1 MPAREDITYFGAGPA
16 LLPTET
22 LERAAQALV
31 NFNETGLG
39 LAEHS
44 HRSEIANTIINEAKA
59 DLATFLD
66 IPDDYEILFMQ
77 GGGTGGFAST
87 AYNMVGTWVAN
98 KQAEISSQ
106 PGQNNSEQTQLLND
120 AVNNDLKL
128 DYIVTGSWSAKAA
141 AEAAR
146 LFGQDKVNIVA
157 DAKLSN
163 NGKFGI
169 IPDESTWKLSKNAAL
184 VYYCDNETVDG
195 VEFAGFPKI
204 LAPGPDGKGP
214 IVVADMSSNILSR
227 KVDVKNFSV
236 IFFGAQKNLGSTGIT
251 VVIIKKSLIAPI
263 TKQPSAQTMRQL
275 GLPIPPIIL
284 QYDTI
289 AQNNSLYNTLSI
301 FDVYIAG
308 QVLKRALANFP
319 DNVSGQEKLSKQKA
333 QLIYNALDSHPDA
346 YRVVPDKSVRSR
358 MNICFRVTKGG
369 DIDAAEKDFLKQS
382 TALGL
387 TGLKGHRSVG
397 GIRASNYNSIT
408 LEGAQKLA
416 QFLIDFAKT
425 S

>member
-31 NFNETGLG
+31 NFNGTGLG

-77 GGGTGGFAST
+77 GGGTGEFSAT
-87 AYNMVGTWVAN
+87 AYNLVGSWVAN

-106 PGQNNSEQTQLLND
+106 NNSEQLLND

-236 IFFGAQKNLGSTGIT
+236 IFFGAQKNLGSAGIT

-319 DNVSGQEKLSKQKA
+319 DNVSGQEKLAKQKA
-333 QLIYNALDSHPDA
+333 ELIYNALDSHPDA

-416 QFLIDFAKT
+416 QFLVDFAKA

>member
-16 LLPTET
+16 LLPTDT
-22 LERAAQALV
+22 LEKAAQALV

-87 AYNMVGTWVAN
+87 AYNLVGTWVAN

-106 PGQNNSEQTQLLND
+106 NNSEQLLND

-128 DYIVTGSWSAKAA
+128 DYIVTGSWSSKAA

-236 IFFGAQKNLGSTGIT
+236 IFFGAQKNLGSAGIT

-333 QLIYNALDSHPDA
+333 ELIYNALDSHPDA

-387 TGLKGHRSVG
+387 TGLKGHRSVR

-416 QFLIDFAKT
+416 QFLVDFAKA

>member
-1 MPAREDITYFGAGPA
+1 M
-16 LLPTET
+16 
-22 LERAAQALV
+22 
-31 NFNETGLG
+31 
-39 LAEHS
+39 
-44 HRSEIANTIINEAKA
+44 
-59 DLATFLD
+59 
-66 IPDDYEILFMQ
+66 
-77 GGGTGGFAST
+77 
-87 AYNMVGTWVAN
+87 
-98 KQAEISSQ
+98 
-106 PGQNNSEQTQLLND
+106 ND

-169 IPDESTWKLSKNAAL
+169 IPHESTWKLSKDAAL

-236 IFFGAQKNLGSTGIT
+236 IFFGAQKNLGSAGIT

-333 QLIYNALDSHPDA
+333 ELIYGALDSHPDA

-416 QFLIDFAKT
+416 QFLVDFAKA